1 MTNHVHLV
9 IEPTE
14 DGGGLSEIMKSIH
27 LAYAS
32 IINVDTAIRDTSGRT
47 GIRASSFQK
56 TTI

>member
-27 LAYAS
+27 LAYAR
-32 IINVDTAIRDTSGRT
+32 NVDTAIRDTSGRT